1 MNWQRNKTLY
11 ISAVIISGLFLCAVF
26 APFLPVHDPMT
37 IDLDNI
43 KQPPGPEFWLGTD
56 SLGRDMLSR
65 ILHGAR
71 FSLFIGLFSMLI
83 SLLIGLVIGLAAG
96 YFGGRVDMFFV
107 VIIDLFLAFP
117 SLLLAIGI
125 SILMPPGIFSVTT
138 ALCLVGWASFARLF
152 RGMVFSLKENTFV
165 DSARAV
171 GCSDVRIIFVHLLP
185 HLIPIS
191 IVAGSLK
198 VGSFILAESALSF
211 LGLGVQPP
219 EPTWGTMVSL
229 NRSYLPSAPWMA
241 LFPGFAIALTV
252 FSLNLFGDS
261 LRDMLDQTRGVKI
274 SNL

>member
-1 MNWQRNKTLY
+1 MELKNNKTLY
-11 ISAVIISGLFLCAVF
+11 ISFFIISSLFLCAIF
-26 APFLPVHDPMT
+26 APFLSAYDPMM

-43 KQPPGPEFWLGTD
+43 KQPPGLQFWLGTD
-56 SLGRDMLSR
+56 SLGRDMFSR
-65 ILHGAR
+65 ILYGAR
-71 FSLFIGLFSMLI
+71 FSLFIGFFSTAVSLI
-83 SLLIGLVIGLAAG
+83 IGLIIGLLAG
-96 YFGGRVDMFFV
+96 YFGGKVDMFFV

-152 RGMVFSLKENTFV
+152 RGIIFSLKENTFV
-165 DSARAV
+165 DAARAI
-171 GCSDVRIIFVHLLP
+171 GCSNIRIITVHLLP
-185 HLIPIS
+185 HLVSIS
-191 IVAGSLK
+191 VVAGSLK
-198 VGSFILAESALSF
+198 VGSFILSESALSF

-252 FSLNLFGDS
+252 FSLNMLGDS
-261 LRDMLDQTRGVKI
+261 LRDLLDRTRGVKI

>member
-1 MNWQRNKTLY
+1 MKWKHHNILY
-11 ISAVIISGLFLCAVF
+11 LSFAVLTVLFAGAVF
-26 APFLPVHDPMT
+26 APLLCLHDPMM
-37 IDLDNI
+37 INLDYVR
-43 KQPPGPEFWLGTD
+43 QPPGAEFWFGTD
-56 SLGRDMLSR
+56 SLGRDMFSR

-71 FSLFIGLFSMLI
+71 FSLFIGLFATAVSLI
-83 SLLIGLVIGLAAG
+83 AGLVIGLIAG
-96 YFGGRVDMFFV
+96 YFGGKTDMCFV

-125 SILMPPGIFSVTT
+125 SILMPPGIFSVTI

-165 DSARAV
+165 DAARSV
-171 GCSDVRIIFVHLLP
+171 GCSDIRIIFVHLLP

-252 FSLNLFGDS
+252 FSLNLFGDA
-261 LRDMLDQTRGVKI
+261 LRDRLDRTRGVKI